1 MKRYTNLIL
10 LTAVVLLAVA
20 PLWIVERPA
29 PAADGSQA

>member
-10 LTAVVLLAVA
+10 LAAVVLLAVV

-29 PAADGSQA
+29 PAGAGNA